1 VKKTEL
7 VAKLS
12 DDSGVSQAATKTIID
27 GLVSTILK
35 TIKKEKRFA
44 IAGLGVFHLVKR
56 AKRTCRNPQT
66 GEAVKVKAHMAL
78 TFKPSKAVKA
88 GFAESSSK

>member
-1 VKKTEL
+1 MKKTEL
-7 VAKLS
+7 IAKLAEEANI
-12 DDSGVSQAATKTIID
+12 SQAATKIVVD

-44 IAGLGVFHLVKR
+44 FSGLGVFHLVRR

-66 GEAVKVKAHMAL
+66 GEQVKVKAHNAL
-78 TFKPSKAVKA
+78 TFRPSKSIKES
-88 GFAESSSK
+88 FA